1 MKRPVFPILG
11 PVLGPI
17 LGGFAFLA
25 LAAGS
30 MTAVPQPA
38 EAQSC
43 TSIGSSVFCGARG
56 SHNTVGRTIIF
67 NNGPAGKRVGSFAVT
82 GSPPRT
88 ANIIGARRSGLA
100 QPRRFAGVGT
110 SRSFAGA
117 TTMDSAV
124 RRLRAEILALEAT
137 AQLQDLGLTPAQE
150 AAQSSMSPA
159 LIRALTLAKAARAKA
174 AAQTPAAN

>member
-11 PVLGPI
+11 PMI
-17 LGGFAFLA
+17 GGFAFLA

-30 MTAVPQPA
+30 MTAVTQPA

-88 ANIIGARRSGLA
+88 ANIIGARRSALA
-100 QPRRFAGVGT
+100 QPRSFAGVGT

-117 TTMDSAV
+117 ARMDSAV
-124 RRLRAEILALEAT
+124 RRLRAEILALDAT
-137 AQLQDLGLTPAQE
+137 AQLKELGLTPAQE
-150 AAQSSMSPA
+150 AAQASMSPA

-174 AAQTPAAN
+174 AAEKAAESPATN